1 MPIDRRNLL
10 GAGATLAAAA
20 GAFAASGP
28 RASAATPAKLRFGL
42 RAELDPSPDK
52 DQSATLQKLIDQA
65 AINEVPLLLPAGR
78 YRASSLSLRTGT
90 RLIGTAGQTT
100 LVFAGG
106 RTFLTALEASDIR
119 VENLTL
125 DGDGQPLDAALAD
138 ALLATIGTTRLVIS
152 ELTVTRSQANG
163 ISLRTSSG
171 RIIDC
176 LVNECANTGIFSL
189 DARGL
194 EISHN
199 EVKAIGNNGIQVWR
213 TDQGEDGT
221 IVSANRIS
229 GIKSSAGG
237 TGENGNGVN
246 IFRAG
251 SVEVI
256 GNRVTDCAFSAVRS
270 NAGSNCQII
279 ANSCSRIGEVALYAE
294 FGFEG
299 AIISGN
305 LVEQAAQGISVTNFN
320 NGGRLAIVSGNL
332 IRNLSTRE
340 SSEDRRGIGIS
351 VEADAVVSGNVVESA
366 PIAGIVAGFDQ
377 YMRDIAITG
386 NVVRKTGIG
395 IGISGSAAGGTVLV
409 ANNLISGAAGGAIRA
424 MERETPTGP
433 DLVRGDVNAYP
444 HIRLSGNVSG

>member
-1 MPIDRRNLL
+1 MPVNRRQLL
-10 GAGATLAAAA
+10 GGSATLAAAA
-20 GAFAASGP
+20 GALAATGP
-28 RASAATPAKLRFGL
+28 RASAAVPAKSRFGL
-42 RAELDPSPDK
+42 QAQLDPSPDK
-52 DQSATLQKLIDQA
+52 DQSAALQKLIDQA

-78 YRASSLSLRTGT
+78 FRAGSLSLRTGT

-106 RTFLTALEASDIR
+106 RTFLTALESSDIR
-119 VENLTL
+119 VEDLTL

-138 ALLATIGTTRLVIS
+138 ALLATIGTTRLVIRS
-152 ELTVTRSQANG
+152 LTVTRSQVNG
-163 ISLRTSSG
+163 ISLRTSAG
-171 RIIDC
+171 QVTDC
-176 LVNECANTGIFSL
+176 LVTECASTGIFSL

-194 EISHN
+194 EVSHN
-199 EVKAIGNNGIQVWR
+199 EVKAIGNNGIQIWR
-213 TDQGEDGT
+213 SGPGEDGT

-229 GIKSSAGG
+229 GIKAASGG

-256 GNRVTDCAFSAVRS
+256 GNRITDCAFSAVRS

-320 NGGRLAIVSGNL
+320 DGGRLAVVSGNL

-340 SSEDRRGIGIS
+340 ASEDRRGIGIS

-366 PIAGIVAGFDQ
+366 PIAGIVAGLDQ
-377 YMRDIAITG
+377 YIRDVAITG
-386 NVVRKTGIG
+386 NVVRKAGIG
-395 IGISGSAAGGTVLV
+395 IGISGSAAGGVALV

-424 MERETPTGP
+424 MDHESPTGP
-433 DLVRGDVNAYP
+433 DLVRGNVDAYP
-444 HIRLSGNVSG
+444 HIKLSGNVAG